1 MGLST
6 RTVIGTECPFSPTEG
21 SSRRTRPLRIAAP
34 FRIDCSAPCGVL
46 IVRAST
52 PGAGFTTGCAS
63 VRRGTAKRAR
73 SAASARL
80 RAPRSLNRSM
90 GSARSAPVLASAPG
104 RPAKT
109 PSAED
114 RQLADALAGGRED
127 RVRHGGRDRRR
138 AWFADPTG
146 GFLARHDVHL
156 DLRHFAH
163 AQHPVV
169 VEVRLLDAAVL
180 ERDLAV
186 EGRGKAV
193 HDGALNLAPDDIGV
207 YRHAAV
213 HRGDHAVHLRR
224 AVRAHRDLRDL
235 RAPAAEGKHYG
246 DAAVNAGGQRL
257 TPARFFRGELERA
270 SAARLLAEGGAP
282 ELVRILARRVR
293 ELVDEA
299 FQKETVLRVPDRAPE
314 PDLEAARLLARIL
327 DMQVGN
333 VVRTVANAL
342 DAEFVHPVGRQ
353 LHEVRAF
360 HDRGRSDA
368 SGEERRASALVH
380 AARHPGHRGRA
391 VEVAAR
397 IVLAAVDELY
407 RLAGDLRE
415 HRRANDRIGREAAA
429 ESAAEVHGV
438 DLHLAGDDACDLGED
453 ALRRT
458 LGLRAGPDLD
468 FPFAH
473 PGGAIERLHARMR
486 EIRRLVFGLDFFRR
500 RRGLGVAFVAA
511 YRAARGS
518 AGGGGF

>member
-6 RTVIGTECPFSPTEG
+6 RTVIGTECPFSPIEG

-63 VRRGTAKRAR
+63 ARRGSASIAT
-73 SAASARL
+73 SAARERRRMPCSVNRAMCARGLRESATRL
-80 RAPRSLNRSM
+80 TQQ
-90 GSARSAPVLASAPG
+90 G
-104 RPAKT
+104 
-109 PSAED
+109 
-114 RQLADALAGGRED
+114 QLADALAGGRED

-138 AWFADPTG
+138 AWFADSTG

-186 EGRGKAV
+186 EGRGEAV
-193 HDGALNLAPDDIGV
+193 HDGALDLAPDDIGV

-270 SAARLLAEGGAP
+270 SAARLLAEEGAP
-282 ELVRILARRVR
+282 ELVRILARGVR

-314 PDLEAARLLARIL
+314 PDLEAARLLARVL
-327 DMQVGN
+327 DAQVGN

-342 DAEFVHPVGRQ
+342 DAEFVHPIGRQ
-353 LHEVRAF
+353 LHEVRAL
-360 HDRGRSDA
+360 HDRRRGYAR
-368 SGEERRASALVH
+368 GEERRASVRVH
-380 AARHPGHRGRA
+380 AARHPRDRGRA

-397 IVLAAVDELY
+397 IVFAAVDELY

-486 EIRRLVFGLDFFRR
+486 EIRRLIFGLDFF
-500 RRGLGVAFVAA
+500 L
-511 YRAARGS
+511 
-518 AGGGGF
+518 